1 LVCWNARHLEIVV
14 TTCFAPTSAINKKVI
29 PIAAI
34 FNKIDVSQQ
43 NRWLEFVL
51 VMPLFLS
58 KD

>member
-34 FNKIDVSQQ
+34 FNKIDVSQH

-51 VMPLFLS
+51 VMPLFL
-58 KD
+58 